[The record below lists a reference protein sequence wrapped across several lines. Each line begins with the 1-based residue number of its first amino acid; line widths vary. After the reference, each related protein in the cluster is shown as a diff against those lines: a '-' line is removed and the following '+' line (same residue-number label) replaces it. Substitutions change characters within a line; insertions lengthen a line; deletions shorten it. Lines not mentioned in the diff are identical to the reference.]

1 MKKTRKLKTKRKSNR
16 AKRTKRTKR
25 TGGNNDL
32 PTPDVNLEVQ
42 QRAIKEAV
50 AMYFPEYMFEIKADP
65 VYIYTHENGNNY
77 PMYNII
83 ATKEQSDKE
92 NRDCFSFWAFERT
105 IYIYTIDRCVKNVS
119 TKDNIWK
126 FIAMVKS
133 ITTPKYERIEIGDDQ
148 SILWFECP
156 TKDISSIEN
165 PIKKS
170 NRKIRISLAK
180 MYLLQYGQTYYNSFG
195 FGRQMEQ
202 WSQFIQQPIH
212 SFLESIQFF
221 DSTTA
226 HSYPN
231 HVASIPIDNTTIS
244 EYFKSCMNRIRHQN
258 YCVDGFIDYMASILW
273 YIFNKTKDLPELNN
287 DLTLV
292 L

>member
-1 MKKTRKLKTKRKSNR
+1 MRKLKKTRQLKKMRKSNR
-16 AKRTKRTKR
+16 TKRSNRTKCAKR

-32 PTPDVNLEVQ
+32 QTPDVNLEVQ
-42 QRAIKEAV
+42 QDAIKEAV
-50 AMYFPEYMFEIKADP
+50 AIYFPEYIFEIKSDP

-77 PMYNII
+77 PLYNIV

-92 NRDCFSFWAFERT
+92 NRNCFSFWAFERT

-119 TKDNIWK
+119 TKDNISK
-126 FIAMVKS
+126 FIEMVKS
-133 ITTPKYERIEIGDDQ
+133 ITTPKYQRIEIGDDQ
-148 SILWFECP
+148 STLWFECP
-156 TKDISSIEN
+156 TKDT
-165 PIKKS
+165 IK
-170 NRKIRISLAK
+170 NRKIRISLAQ

-195 FGRQMEQ
+195 FGRQSEQ

-258 YCVDGFIDYMASILW
+258 YCVDGFIYYMGSILW
-273 YIFNKTKDLPELNN
+273 YIFNKYKQHLPALNN